1 LDITKDTDAD
11 AHHLNYCE
19 QVLQNDLVEDILQN
33 NRNDI
38 DNSQHLLKFRRFQQ
52 MAQIRRYRAPSAMS

>member
-1 LDITKDTDAD
+1 L
-11 AHHLNYCE
+11 YE
-19 QVLQNDLVEDILQN
+19 QVLQGMISMEDILQN